1 MQFLSL
7 LATAAALSLGI
18 TGSNRHLRLNAWQG
32 PPACVDACDDACS
45 PDCDKTSCS
54 PDDAAM
60 INGHC
65 AGHYGG
71 GPPDCVAD
79 CQAPCTPDCDKSNC
93 SVHDMA
99 IIDDHCSDTTNDTV
113 ITEPHPN
120 QVEINVAQKIKDNM
134 DGMDEDCS
142 NVDCSPLVVENCAKL
157 WEDKFEVCIEKAEEW
172 AYICPAPTYEG
183 HNCGWGCCSEVAQD
197 DCAAMEMP
205 PMEEV
210 WEFMSAGTDEITRD
224 GLEAGLVALLPP
236 VVGDHVPALTDCMM
250 IAYDTGGDGKIDRA
264 EFESGY
270 GEHLPTCME
279 NNLPVEVLAE
289 VTSCGESLQDIWD
302 FLSGADD
309 GDTSSVTAADMAAF
323 IGMHEPTLAPH
334 AMPLATCIIDFV
346 DGIEGD
352 AKDGQIQF
360 EEFEAAAEQDLDPF
374 GPCLQQHVPA
384 DALAPVAAN
393 GDEHWCTYTD
403 PEEEPCCKLQDHD
416 EQDKCMEDKGIAV
429 LRQKARKTHLRIRK
443 KKAHGFA
450 RFLNFGRQKK
460 VDSKK
465 SPKVNS
471 KTVGSKKAPVKTSRK
486 LGLKLLKHKKGI
498 KPNSRF
504 VHLKVD
510 SKKSWKVD
518 SKKLW
523 KVDSKKSPKVP
534 QPVNS
539 KTVDSKKAPVKTS
552 RKLGLKHKK
561 DIKPNSRFVHL

>member
-1 MQFLSL
+1 
-7 LATAAALSLGI
+7 
-18 TGSNRHLRLNAWQG
+18 
-32 PPACVDACDDACS
+32 
-45 PDCDKTSCS
+45 
-54 PDDAAM
+54 
-60 INGHC
+60 
-65 AGHYGG
+65 
-71 GPPDCVAD
+71 
-79 CQAPCTPDCDKSNC
+79 
-93 SVHDMA
+93 
-99 IIDDHCSDTTNDTV
+99 
-113 ITEPHPN
+113 
-120 QVEINVAQKIKDNM
+120 VAQQIKDNM

-289 VTSCGESLQDIWD
+289 VTSCGESLQDMWD

-360 EEFEAAAEQDLDPF
+360 EEFEAAVEQDLDPF

-403 PEEEPCCKLQDHD
+403 PEEEPCCKLQDHDEQDKCMDEKMAEHWCTYTDPEAEPCCKLQDHD

-518 SKKLW
+518 SKKSW